1 MPGSDELTAVWY
13 GGNQTP
19 SQRTPAIPPPTPAFA
34 PAGTLVAD
42 RYRLGEVLGSGSF
55 ATVYSAWDLS
65 LRRWVAL
72 KLYPSST
79 AATVSSDEVRLQASC
94 QHPNLMPLYDAG
106 ADPLLGVEFLVMPLY
121 PGADLASALNRYGP
135 MPFRSAILL
144 VDQIC
149 SALDFLWQRR
159 QAVHGDVKP
168 ANIWITH
175 SGAALL
181 MDFNVHGVLVRNAPL
196 RVGTPGYTAPEALRG
211 QVTPTS
217 DVFSLGCVLYEC
229 LAGVA
234 PFADD
239 QTVLTGRTVPLRQL
253 RPDARAELVEVVEK
267 ALSRSPDQRYQSARE
282 FQTALR
288 YRGRTHFSFG
298 PALIAVAR
306 GTLGFLAWLHRLTWR
321 MIRYTVRHPLQ
332 AAVEGIVLYLS
343 ARWAWAACLRWAA
356 SHRLLVAA
364 LVALIGAMG
373 AFTLWRVMRR
383 RR

>member
-1 MPGSDELTAVWY
+1 
-13 GGNQTP
+13 
-19 SQRTPAIPPPTPAFA
+19 
-34 PAGTLVAD
+34 LVSN
-42 RYRLGEVLGSGSF
+42 RYRLGEALGVGSF
-55 ATVYSAWDLS
+55 AMVHAAWDLS

-79 AATVSSDEVRLQASC
+79 AASIPADEVRLQASC

-144 VDQIC
+144 ADQIC

-181 MDFNVHGVLVRNAPL
+181 MDFNVYGMLVRSAPL

-211 QVTPTS
+211 EISPRS

-234 PFADD
+234 PFVDD
-239 QTVLTGRTVPLRQL
+239 QAVCSGRMMPLRQL
-253 RPDARAELVEVVEK
+253 RLDTRPELAEVVQQS
-267 ALSRSPDQRYQSARE
+267 LIYSPDQRYQSARE
-282 FQTALR
+282 LQTALR
-288 YRGRTHFSFG
+288 HRGRHRVSLG
-298 PALIAVAR
+298 VDPAALLR
-306 GTLGFLAWLHRLTWR
+306 DLLRLLGWMHRLAWRL
-321 MIRYTVRHPLQ
+321 IRYAVRHPVQ
-332 AAVEGIVLYLS
+332 ALLEGVVLWF
-343 ARWAWAACLRWAA
+343 ATRWLYAACLCWLAA
-356 SHRLLVAA
+356 HRVEVIIVGTVLGVLAV
-364 LVALIGAMG
+364 LE
-373 AFTLWRVMRR
+373 LWRRIRR

>member
-1 MPGSDELTAVWY
+1 V
-13 GGNQTP
+13 
-19 SQRTPAIPPPTPAFA
+19 
-34 PAGTLVAD
+34 AG

-72 KLYPSST
+72 KIYPSSA
-79 AATVSSDEVRLQASC
+79 AATVSGDEVRLQASC

-106 ADPLLGVEFLVMPLY
+106 ADPLLGVQFLVMPLY

-168 ANIWITH
+168 ANIWITR

-181 MDFNVHGVLVRNAPL
+181 MDFNVYGVLVRNAPL

-211 QVTPTS
+211 QVTPAS

-229 LAGVA
+229 LAGMA

-239 QTVLTGRTVPLRQL
+239 QAVLTGRTVPLRQL
-253 RPDARAELVEVVEK
+253 RPDVRPELVEVVER
-267 ALSRSPDQRYQSARE
+267 ALTHSLDHRYQSARE

-288 YRGRTHFSFG
+288 YRGRTGFSFG
-298 PALIAVAR
+298 LGLAAVAR
-306 GTLGFLAWLHRLTWR
+306 SLLRLLGWLHRLTWR
-321 MIRYTVRHPLQ
+321 TIRYAIRHPAQ
-332 AAVEGIVLYLS
+332 AAVEAIILYLV
-343 ARWAWAACLRWAA
+343 ARWAWAACLRWAT
-356 SHRLLVAA
+356 SHRLLIGTLAA
-364 LVALIGAMG
+364 GIGVMG
-373 AFTLWRVMRR
+373 AFTLWRLMRR

>member
-1 MPGSDELTAVWY
+1 VQAPDELTAVWY
-13 GGNQTP
+13 RGAETSAPRTLTVP
-19 SQRTPAIPPPTPAFA
+19 SPTST
-34 PAGTLVAD
+34 PAGTLVAS

-72 KLYPSST
+72 KLYPSRT
-79 AATVSSDEVRLQASC
+79 AASASADEVRLQASC

-121 PGADLASALNRYGP
+121 PGADLSSALNRYGP
-135 MPFRSAILL
+135 MPFRSTILL

-181 MDFNVHGVLVRNAPL
+181 MDFNVYGVLVRSAPL

-229 LAGVA
+229 LAGMA

-239 QTVLTGRTVPLRQL
+239 QAVLSGRAVRLRQL
-253 RPDARAELVEVVEK
+253 RPEARPELAKVVER
-267 ALSRSPDQRYQSARE
+267 ALSHSPEQRYQSARE
-282 FQTALR
+282 LQSALR
-288 YRGRTHFSFG
+288 YRGRIHTSFG
-298 PALIAVAR
+298 LDLALLAR
-306 GTLGFLAWLHRLTWR
+306 GLIRILGWVHRLTWR
-321 MIRYTVRHPLQ
+321 VIRYAVRHPGQ
-332 AAVEGIVLYLS
+332 AVVEGIVLYLA
-343 ARWAWAACLRWAA
+343 ARWAWAAALRWIAA
-356 SHRLLVAA
+356 HQVAVFA
-364 LVALIGAMG
+364 GASGTTMLAG
-373 AFTLWRVMRR
+373 LALWRARR
-383 RR
+383 RRR

>member
-1 MPGSDELTAVWY
+1 V
-13 GGNQTP
+13 
-19 SQRTPAIPPPTPAFA
+19 
-34 PAGTLVAD
+34 AG
-42 RYRLGEVLGSGSF
+42 RYRLGEVLASGSF

-72 KLYPSST
+72 KIYPSSA

-181 MDFNVHGVLVRNAPL
+181 MDFNVYGVLVRNAPL

-211 QVTPTS
+211 QVTPAS

-229 LAGVA
+229 LAGMA

-239 QTVLTGRTVPLRQL
+239 QAVLTGRTVPLRQL
-253 RPDARAELVEVVEK
+253 RPDVRPELVEVVER
-267 ALSRSPDQRYQSARE
+267 ALTHSLDHRYQSARE
-282 FQTALR
+282 FQIALR
-288 YRGRTHFSFG
+288 YRGRTGFSFG
-298 PALIAVAR
+298 LGLAAVAR
-306 GTLGFLAWLHRLTWR
+306 SLLRLLGWLHRLTWR
-321 MIRYTVRHPLQ
+321 TIRYAIRHPAQ
-332 AAVEGIVLYLS
+332 AAVEAIILYLV
-343 ARWAWAACLRWAA
+343 ARWAWAACLRWAT
-356 SHRLLVAA
+356 SHRLLIGTLAA
-364 LVALIGAMG
+364 GIGVMG
-373 AFTLWRVMRR
+373 AFTLWRLMRR